1 MLGARV
7 EVGRLVL
14 RDWAV
19 ACSGRGESNRVPA
32 LRRWMADHLVKRK
45 DPGAIGMPG
54 SEMLAACGHVEV
66 ADSVQPLVNVPSFP
80 V

>member
-1 MLGARV
+1 M
-7 EVGRLVL
+7 
-14 RDWAV
+14 
-19 ACSGRGESNRVPA
+19 PA